1 MPEITV
7 RLHHLGRG
15 FEEFLLFTVPP
26 VFFFCG
32 EDYHIV
38 SFWLMFFEQGWNS
51 KGQKDMTCLCG
62 SFLLFNS
69 IGIWLN
75 NLSCLYGSFFIT
87 DVQLNNVTECCNE
100 KIFRTDERTEHSENQ
115 QDLGGRKGL
124 SMRSLINTQI
134 VQLLILLCVSVFY
147 CCVFSINHPK
157 NKMTTKNT
165 ASLTT

>member
-1 MPEITV
+1 
-7 RLHHLGRG
+7 
-15 FEEFLLFTVPP
+15 
-26 VFFFCG
+26 
-32 EDYHIV
+32 
-38 SFWLMFFEQGWNS
+38 MFFEQGWNS

-115 QDLGGRKGL
+115 QDLGGQKGL

-134 VQLLILLCVSVFY
+134 VQLLCVSVFY
-147 CCVFSINHPK
+147 CCVFF
-157 NKMTTKNT
+157 NKPSKKQNDNKKHCFTYYVRVGKKTRWFSCFNQSGQT
-165 ASLTT
+165 HS